1 MTKIF
6 SAVFSAVL
14 LAGLVLAQ
22 DTTPP
27 ATGSTSQEPQTP
39 AATQGSQQMPEP
51 STAQPPSQQQVPESQ
66 QAPPTQ
72 PTDQPPATNRQ
83 VPTQNAGQAGAAT
96 GQNSGTPKIAPGS
109 VIPAQLTKGVDAKK
123 AKTGD
128 EVVAKVTQDMKTSSG
143 EVLVPKDTKIVGHVT
158 EAQPRSKEQ
167 KESQVAIAFD
177 RAVMKNGSEVQLPMS
192 IQAIIGPQNNNPN
205 AAGGNDQASSGGAY
219 SSPRGASGGTTAGS
233 SGRNSGGA
241 QPTPSAAAGGG
252 TAPSDSQ
259 TEAVGRPQITG
270 QTQGVVGISNLK
282 LSPASNPSQGSV
294 VSSDKNNVKLDSGTL
309 LLLKVNPQQ

>member
-1 MTKIF
+1 MTKIPC
-6 SAVFSAVL
+6 AVFSVVL
-14 LAGLVLAQ
+14 LAGIALAQ

-27 ATGSTSQEPQTP
+27 A
-39 AATQGSQQMPEP
+39 GSQQMPEP
-51 STAQPPSQQQVPESQ
+51 STAQPSSQQQVPESQ
-66 QAPPTQ
+66 QAPQTQ
-72 PTDQPPATNRQ
+72 PTDQPPAANRQ
-83 VPTQNAGQAGAAT
+83 VPMENGGRTSAVT
-96 GQNSGTPKIAPGS
+96 GQNSGSPKIAPGS

-192 IQAIIGPQNNNPN
+192 IQAIIGEQNNPN
-205 AAGGNDQASSGGAY
+205 APGGNEQTSSGGAY
-219 SSPRGASGGTTAGS
+219 SSPTGTSGGAAAGGSGRTSGAGS
-233 SGRNSGGA
+233 AGA
-241 QPTPSAAAGGG
+241 QPTPLPSAGTSTAG
-252 TAPSDSQ
+252 SNSQ
-259 TEAVGRPQITG
+259 TEAGSRPQITG

-282 LSPASNPSQGSV
+282 LSPGSNPSQGSV

-309 LLLKVNPQQ
+309 LLLKVNPQP